1 MYIVKKFLL
10 KNIIKLLKT
19 SYSFLCENFVNFCFS
34 VSFFFF
40 WLRKL
45 HTYWQNFNEIG
56 GNA

>member
-34 VSFFFF
+34 ISFFF
-40 WLRKL
+40 LVE
-45 HTYWQNFNEIG
+45 EI
-56 GNA
+56 AYLLAKF